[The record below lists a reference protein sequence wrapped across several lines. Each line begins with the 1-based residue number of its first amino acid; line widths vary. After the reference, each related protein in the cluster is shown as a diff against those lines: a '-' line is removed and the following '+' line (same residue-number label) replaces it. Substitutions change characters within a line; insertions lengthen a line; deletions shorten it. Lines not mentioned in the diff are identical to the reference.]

1 MPKDKTKKYV
11 SLNNL
16 RSKQSVNDIWP
27 ISVILQKK
35 ILSKSF
41 TKATTQKLVPGPF
54 LLAKN
59 QAQHPLENQI
69 FEASYS
75 Q

>member
-41 TKATTQKLVPGPF
+41 TKATTQKTSSRPF
-54 LLAKN
+54 FVSKESSRTSVGKLN
-59 QAQHPLENQI
+59 
-69 FEASYS
+69 F
-75 Q
+75 